1 MILFI
6 VAINKDDKK
15 FMFSEDCNF
24 TITDEDIEF
33 YIHKFSKT
41 LPEGEY
47 KYKIEIKQ

>member
-6 VAINKDDKK
+6 IAKNKDDKK
-15 FMFSEDCNF
+15 FMFSEDCNH

-47 KYKIEIKQ
+47 SYNIEIKK